1 MDATEAVENFWA
13 RVWKAPQE
21 PEAIDEL
28 VVEDFVIV
36 SGGEEIR
43 SRAKFKE
50 WVLGFQAVI
59 KNLEFHVVETFQN
72 AQGTRVVSLWE
83 VTGRNNGVL
92 GTEADGAPIH
102 MTGTAV
108 WDVREDGMLLR
119 SRVERNAFELY
130 QRLTAA

>member
-1 MDATEAVENFWA
+1 MDATEAVENFWS
-13 RVWKAPQE
+13 RVWMAPQE

-36 SGGEEIR
+36 SGGQEIR
-43 SRAKFKE
+43 SRAAFKE
-50 WVLGFQAVI
+50 WVLRFQAAI
-59 KNLEFHVVETFQN
+59 SDLEFHVAETFQN
-72 AQGTRVVSLWE
+72 AEGTRVASLFE

-102 MTGTAV
+102 LTGTAV

-119 SRVERNAFELY
+119 NRIERNAFELY
-130 QRLTAA
+130 QRLASS